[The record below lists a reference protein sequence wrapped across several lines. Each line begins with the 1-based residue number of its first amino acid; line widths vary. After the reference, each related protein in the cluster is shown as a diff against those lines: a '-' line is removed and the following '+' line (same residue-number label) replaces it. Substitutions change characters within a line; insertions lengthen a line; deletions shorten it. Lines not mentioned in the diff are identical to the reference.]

1 MPKTVTLKEIAEEL
15 GISAMTVSRAINN
28 RSNVQK
34 KTKERILA
42 KAREMG
48 YTPNHVAKSLVSKKT
63 NTIGVVIP
71 DISHHFFSQVIS
83 GIEEV
88 TYANNYQLLLTN
100 SAENF
105 ERERKALETLRSQRV
120 DGIMISCTMEV
131 QDYSYYQQIVND
143 GVPIVFFD
151 RGLPDLGISIVK
163 VDDRTGSKKMTA
175 HMINHGYKK
184 IAYFR
189 GPEISIGRDR
199 YEGFLEEMRKHG
211 LQINDK
217 WIIESGFQEKG
228 GYQAMKKI
236 LNLPKNQWPRAVVTV
251 NDPVAIGAIE
261 ALKEVRL
268 HVPDDFAIGGFS
280 DDIRAQLMNVPL
292 TTIRQRPFDIG
303 RIAAEK
309 LLQTIENEDEPVENR
324 EINTELIVRKS
335 CGCNAVEYP
344 G

>member
-1 MPKTVTLKEIAEEL
+1 LSNTVTLKEIAEEL
-15 GISAMTVSRAINN
+15 GLSAMTVSRAINN

-42 KAREMG
+42 KAQEMG

-63 NTIGVVIP
+63 FTIGVVIP
-71 DISHHFFSQVIS
+71 DISHHFFSKVIS

-88 TYANNYQLLLTN
+88 TYANNYQLFLTN
-100 SAENF
+100 SAEDF

-120 DGIMISCTMEV
+120 DGILISCTMET
-131 QDYSYYQQIVND
+131 QDCSYYQQITKS
-143 GVPIVFFD
+143 GIPIVFFD
-151 RGLPDLGISIVK
+151 RGVPDVGISIVK
-163 VDDRTGSKKMTA
+163 VDDKNGSKKITK
-175 HMINHGYKK
+175 HMIDHGYRD

-189 GPEISIGRDR
+189 GPDISIGKDR
-199 YEGFLEEMRKHG
+199 YEGFREIMNEHQLKVREE
-211 LQINDK
+211 
-217 WIIESGFQEKG
+217 WVIESGFQEKG
-228 GYQAMKKI
+228 GYKAMQQI
-236 LNLPKNQWPRAVVTV
+236 LELPKKRWPRAIATV
-251 NDPVAIGAIE
+251 NDPVAIGAVE
-261 ALKEVRL
+261 ALREKGL

-280 DDIRAQLMNVPL
+280 DDIRAHLMNVPL

-309 LLQTIENEDEPVENR
+309 LVRTIENEDEPVVNR

-335 CGCNAVEYP
+335 CGCNSVEYP